1 MASANQAWTGKPG
14 VGAPVEQAGGGE
26 FPLLARRLF
35 GNVRLEFED
44 ETPRESRLVSARLGA
59 CRLSRLSAGRHVV
72 HGERVLSADM
82 PEMIKLIIQTEGLSA
97 LHQSGRELP
106 VGANTVV
113 LYDPANPYVL
123 VNPQAVDL
131 LMLQLPR
138 RAFNATELSRLKRPL
153 VAAMQPGGLQRV
165 LHSVM
170 RSTMGEIEALDE
182 AAREHLG
189 QTMLD
194 LVRGLMTAQ
203 PHAEARPHSLEL
215 LHARITDY
223 VAMHLTRP
231 ELDAADIARRM
242 GCSLRY
248 VYRAF
253 ELEGMTPAD
262 YIWAERLR
270 LAAQELRAR
279 PLKPGAIAEIAFGL
293 GFSSSAHFSR
303 AFRNRYHQ
311 SPRDWARMA
320 GM

>member
-1 MASANQAWTGKPG
+1 MASANHAWTGKPDG
-14 VGAPVEQAGGGE
+14 GPAVEQARGGD
-26 FPLLARRLF
+26 FPSLARRLF
-35 GNVRLEFED
+35 GNVRFEFSE
-44 ETPRESRLVSARLGA
+44 ETPRESRLISARLGA
-59 CRLSRLSAGRHVV
+59 CRLSRLSTGRHVV
-72 HGERVLSADM
+72 HGERVLSSDAPD
-82 PEMIKLIIQTEGLSA
+82 MIKLIIQTEGLSA

-123 VNPQAVDL
+123 DNPQAVDL

-138 RAFNATELSRLKRPL
+138 RAFSNLEISRLKRPL

-170 RSTMGEIEALDE
+170 RSTMGEIDALDE

-194 LVRGLMTAQ
+194 LVRGLMAAQ
-203 PHAEARPHSLEL
+203 PQEHPHSLEL
-215 LHARITDY
+215 LHARIRDY
-223 VAMHLTRP
+223 VTMHLTRP
-231 ELDAADIARRM
+231 DLDAADIARRM

-253 ELEGMTPAD
+253 ELEGTTPAD

-270 LAAQELRAR
+270 LAASELRAR

-303 AFRNRYHQ
+303 AFRNRYRQ
-311 SPRDWARMA
+311 TPRDWARMA
-320 GM
+320 GS